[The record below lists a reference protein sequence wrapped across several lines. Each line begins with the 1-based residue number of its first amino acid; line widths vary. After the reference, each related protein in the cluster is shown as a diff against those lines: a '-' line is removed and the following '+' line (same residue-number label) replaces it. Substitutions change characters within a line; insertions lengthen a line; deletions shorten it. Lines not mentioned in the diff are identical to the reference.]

1 MYFWRS
7 PQLSIQLWLTLAGGV
22 SLLQITAHPTLAQS
36 NQSQQSINLS
46 PTTGTSTLDQLK
58 PARADTVEL
67 DFPSG
72 FRCKAGGGDVPSLV
86 FYGDRGQFNAF
97 NNSTQVDA
105 GRIGAALV
113 LPLYKSKAS
122 TCDQAMKLQNALS
135 QMEIAEKLVS
145 SGVMTNEEFMKL
157 AKRIKATAFG
167 G

>member
-1 MYFWRS
+1 M
-7 PQLSIQLWLTLAGGV
+7 
-22 SLLQITAHPTLAQS
+22 
-36 NQSQQSINLS
+36 
-46 PTTGTSTLDQLK
+46 
-58 PARADTVEL
+58 
-67 DFPSG
+67 
-72 FRCKAGGGDVPSLV
+72 PSLV

-97 NNSTQVDA
+97 NNSTQVEA

-145 SGVMTNEEFMKL
+145 SGVMTNEEFLKL

>member
-7 PQLSIQLWLTLAGGV
+7 SQPSLRLGLTLAGGL
-22 SLLQITAHPTLAQS
+22 SLLQVAAGPALAQS

-46 PTTGTSTLDQLK
+46 PNTGTSTLDQLK
-58 PARADTVEL
+58 PARADSVEL

-97 NNSTQVDA
+97 NNSTQVEA
-105 GRIGAALV
+105 GRLGAAIV
-113 LPLYKSKAS
+113 LPLYRSKANS
-122 TCDQAMKLQNALS
+122 CDQAMKLQNALS
-135 QMEIAEKLVS
+135 QLEIAEKLVS
-145 SGVMTNEEFMKL
+145 SGAMTNEEYLNL
-157 AKRIKATAFG
+157 ARRIKATAFG